1 MRGSGRA
8 HLLSIARTVAR
19 SIPEFQEFASERE
32 SRQSARLLSSAAP
45 QGTYGQLWDLDI
57 NAVLF
62 NVSILL
68 HADLPGESLLHCCT
82 LR

>member
-8 HLLSIARTVAR
+8 HLFSIACTVAR
-19 SIPEFQEFASERE
+19 SFPESQEFASERE
-32 SRQSARLLSSAAP
+32 IRQSARLLSGAAP
-45 QGTYGQLWDLDI
+45 EGTYRQLQDLDI
-57 NAVLF
+57 NAALF

-68 HADLPGESLLHCCT
+68 HADLPGKSPFHCCA

>member
-1 MRGSGRA
+1 MRASGRA

-45 QGTYGQLWDLDI
+45 QGY
-57 NAVLF
+57 V
-62 NVSILL
+62 
-68 HADLPGESLLHCCT
+68 
-82 LR
+82 